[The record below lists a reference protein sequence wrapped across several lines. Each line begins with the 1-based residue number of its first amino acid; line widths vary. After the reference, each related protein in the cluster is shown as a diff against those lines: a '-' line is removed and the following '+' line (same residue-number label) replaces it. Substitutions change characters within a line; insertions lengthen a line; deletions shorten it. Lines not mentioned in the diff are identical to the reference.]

1 MTQTNITAQ
10 QALSPKNMKHTK
22 QCQWFII
29 MLTKNT
35 PEIGGSSRIFK
46 DKPIFHVAGWILQCY
61 ACYAHRIFIASYCIH
76 GITTI
81 LRIGFI
87 DITTRCAGPTYH
99 PWVKTNHNPSKSASY
114 MEISPVKWTIYI
126 RLMLTICDAWGPGA
140 HSTKSS

>member
-1 MTQTNITAQ
+1 
-10 QALSPKNMKHTK
+10 MKHTK

-114 MEISPVKWTIYI
+114 MEISPVKWA
-126 RLMLTICDAWGPGA
+126 RLMGFKPFTNYSLIGMHTQKIQQ
-140 HSTKSS
+140 TKMDG

>member
-1 MTQTNITAQ
+1 
-10 QALSPKNMKHTK
+10 MKHTK

-29 MLTKNT
+29 MLTKKNT

-61 ACYAHRIFIASYCIH
+61 ACYAHRIFIASYCIR

-99 PWVKTNHNPSKSASY
+99 PWVKKNITQARVPAIWKYHQLNGL
-114 MEISPVKWTIYI
+114 YI

-140 HSTKSS
+140 RSTKSS